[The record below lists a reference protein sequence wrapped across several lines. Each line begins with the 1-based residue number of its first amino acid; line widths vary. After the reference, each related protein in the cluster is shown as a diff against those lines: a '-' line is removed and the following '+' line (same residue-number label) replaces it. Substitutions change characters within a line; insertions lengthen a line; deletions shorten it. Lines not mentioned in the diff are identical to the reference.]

1 VVLALGAASLLA
13 VAGTVAAGIHAGRAS
28 LDLTAALSSRF
39 SPRIGPDGRVVNAY
53 EVSFENRGR
62 GPLTLRLSLSP
73 ARGEARVS
81 PDRVE
86 LAAGEH
92 RRVLVVASAAGLG
105 PGPVVEATLSATGSS
120 GGTVAAQVPIFLPRA
135 P

>member
-1 VVLALGAASLLA
+1 
-13 VAGTVAAGIHAGRAS
+13 
-28 LDLTAALSSRF
+28 
-39 SPRIGPDGRVVNAY
+39 VNAY

-73 ARGEARVS
+73 ARGQATVS
-81 PDRVE
+81 PDRIE
-86 LAAGEH
+86 LAPGEH

-105 PGPVVEATLSATGSS
+105 PGPVVDATLSATGST
-120 GGTVAAQVPIFLPRA
+120 GDTVAAKVPIFLPRV